1 MTASQI
7 IEEIER
13 LPSKEKTEV
22 LTALLRSQTTKRQ
35 LSPDELVALA
45 DQMVATKDPEE
56 ADRLEKKFL
65 RAFTA
70 TERCLAFDAK
80 AFPSR

>member
-1 MTASQI
+1 MTATDI
-7 IEEIER
+7 IEEIKR
-13 LPSKEKTEV
+13 LPSKEKAEV
-22 LTALLRSQTTKRQ
+22 LIALLRSQTIERQ

-56 ADRLEKKFL
+56 ETAWKNRFS
-65 RAFTA
+65 RAFMA
-70 TERCLAFDAK
+70 GERCLAFDVK

>member
-13 LPSKEKTEV
+13 LPSKEKSEV
-22 LTALLRSQTTKRQ
+22 LRAFLRSQTSKRQ
-35 LSPDELVALA
+35 LSRNELVALA

-56 ADRLEKKFL
+56 ADRLEK
-65 RAFTA
+65 
-70 TERCLAFDAK
+70 EILAGFYG
-80 AFPSR
+80 R